1 MLPMK
6 QFAFLV
12 QYTSSESKEKEKHI
26 PHNRETNV
34 DYCLFFYLLSKII
47 ILCCKKVKTALK
59 LQ

>member
-34 DYCLFFYLLSKII
+34 DYCLFFTYSAK
-47 ILCCKKVKTALK
+47 
-59 LQ
+59 

>member
-34 DYCLFFYLLSKII
+34 DYCLFFLLSKII
-47 ILCCKKVKTALK
+47 ILCYKKLKTALK